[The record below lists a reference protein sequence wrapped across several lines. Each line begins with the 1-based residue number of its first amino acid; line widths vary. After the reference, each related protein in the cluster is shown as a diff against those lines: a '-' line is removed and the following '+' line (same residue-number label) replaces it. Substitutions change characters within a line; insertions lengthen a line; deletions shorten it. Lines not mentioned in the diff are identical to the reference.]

1 MSRLNLYFSGVS
13 WVTYKEMYIELRG
26 TFSKAIIT
34 EMFGILL
41 SLLSISTVNFIH
53 GNAVLLIYVDVYSTI
68 YMCRSIVLKE
78 ITTYSFGHSFK
89 VYVYWNLQVS
99 K

>member
-1 MSRLNLYFSGVS
+1 
-13 WVTYKEMYIELRG
+13 MYLELRG

-53 GNAVLLIYVDVYSTI
+53 GNAVLLIYVDVYS
-68 YMCRSIVLKE
+68 
-78 ITTYSFGHSFK
+78 
-89 VYVYWNLQVS
+89 
-99 K
+99 

>member
-1 MSRLNLYFSGVS
+1 MHL
-13 WVTYKEMYIELRG
+13 ELRG
-26 TFSKAIIT
+26 TCSKAIIT

-41 SLLSISTVNFIH
+41 SLLSIFTVNFIH
-53 GNAVLLIYVDVYSTI
+53 GNAVLLIYVDVYLTI

-78 ITTYSFGHSFK
+78 ITTYSILFVTVLKCMFPVCLK
-89 VYVYWNLQVS
+89 CMQVS

>member
-1 MSRLNLYFSGVS
+1 MHL
-13 WVTYKEMYIELRG
+13 ELRG
-26 TFSKAIIT
+26 TCKAIIT

-68 YMCRSIVLKE
+68 YICRSIVLKE
-78 ITTYSFGHSFK
+78 ITTYLFFLSQF
-89 VYVYWNLQVS
+89 
-99 K
+99 